1 MEQIRSFIAVEL
13 PGEAKL
19 AIGRVQEQLKAGG
32 YAPAKWVDPGSMHLT
47 LKFLGNIGADS
58 VGGIMASL
66 RESVGGIAPFSLG
79 ISGLGAFPGLN
90 RVQIVWAGVTGDV
103 DRLRQLQQAV
113 ESRLSPLGFA
123 PEKRAFS
130 PHLTLARLRDQAT
143 PDERRRLGQAIAATE
158 FEVSVSIKV
167 EAVHLM
173 KSRLTPQGAVYSCLG
188 SAELK

>member
-58 VGGIMASL
+58 VGGIMAAL
-66 RESVGGIAPFSLG
+66 RESIGGIVPFSLG

-103 DRLRQLQQAV
+103 DRLRRLQQAV
-113 ESRLSPLGFA
+113 ESQLSPLGFA

-130 PHLTLARLRDQAT
+130 PHLTLARLRDQAA
-143 PDERRRLGQAIAATE
+143 PEERRRLGQAIAGTE
-158 FEVSVSIKV
+158 FKAAVSLKV

-173 KSRLTPQGAVYSCLG
+173 RSQLTPQGAVYSRLG